1 MPRYSLLDMVQ
12 DILSDMDSDE
22 VNSINDSVEALQVA
36 QIIKSTYFN
45 IIDGKDWPH
54 LYQMFQLEASGDNML
69 PTHMRLPDNVIDLMW
84 VKYDVKQFGETKD
97 KVTQITYKEPAD
109 FMWILDSRDSTST
122 NISEVID
129 ASGVHMNIKND
140 QAPSYYTSFDN
151 EHIVFDSYDSDVD
164 ATLQNSKTQ
173 AWGKIYPTWSMSDV
187 FVPDLPTQSFS
198 YLLNEAKSTASLR
211 LRQLPD
217 QKAEQHA
224 ITQRRRQSQ
233 EAWRVASGITY
244 PDYGRKGRKRG

>member
-12 DILSDMDSDE
+12 DVLSDMDSDE
-22 VNSINDSVEALQVA
+22 VSSINDSVEALQVA

-109 FMWILDSRDSTST
+109 FMWILDSR
-122 NISEVID
+122 
-129 ASGVHMNIKND
+129 
-140 QAPSYYTSFDN
+140 
-151 EHIVFDSYDSDVD
+151 
-164 ATLQNSKTQ
+164 
-173 AWGKIYPTWSMSDV
+173 
-187 FVPDLPTQSFS
+187 
-198 YLLNEAKSTASLR
+198 
-211 LRQLPD
+211 
-217 QKAEQHA
+217 
-224 ITQRRRQSQ
+224 
-233 EAWRVASGITY
+233 
-244 PDYGRKGRKRG
+244 